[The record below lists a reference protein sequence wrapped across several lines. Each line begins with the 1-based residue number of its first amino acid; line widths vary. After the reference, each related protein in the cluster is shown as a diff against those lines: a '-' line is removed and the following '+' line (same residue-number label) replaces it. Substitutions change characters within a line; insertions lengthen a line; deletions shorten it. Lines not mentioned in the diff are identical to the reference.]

1 MFVVESLIIV
11 IMIISMDNRTEW
23 SLIRAAIIT
32 CDKKF
37 IFTSND
43 YSQNWT
49 PLGPITNLT

>member
-11 IMIISMDNRTEW
+11 IMIISMDSRTEW
-23 SLIRAAIIT
+23 SPIRAAIIT
-32 CDKKF
+32 CDNKF

-49 PLGPITNLT
+49 PLGPITNLI